1 MLLQGVGLPF
11 YIRWEVVRMKFD
23 FRDLMAFGMFILPLQ
38 TFILKIRQQR
48 FLSSG
53 NIYANGCFSVM
64 VVKPYPLQQSVPLQ
78 APKVQVYRQPR
89 DIRQVEP
96 PILHLG
102 YKAEVGHQHFIEGL
116 VVF

>member
-1 MLLQGVGLPF
+1 MYYKVLAL
-11 YIRWEVVRMKFD
+11 
-23 FRDLMAFGMFILPLQ
+23 AFGMFILPLQ

-116 VVF
+116 VGF